1 MASSTPFP
9 PTISP
14 PAKQSQCKVRQ
25 ALRKSLHRRGASL
38 TNAEKTFLSA
48 LLIDSPPTPQQEE
61 LHKKK
66 IACATKVL
74 NDEILFSVPVKTTAR
89 NGEMNSGLSNNAA
102 EGEGHGESDEN
113 KDTDTLRPM
122 PPKPSRDNLSQLDLW
137 KAHQD
142 GVAPAKLKEMSNIEP
157 HQNDCL
163 LSKSSRMNSATFK
176 GDIGESGPSVK
187 LAKKKS
193 KCSSRRI
200 KTDNI
205 DGNDDVKNNLNKSHK
220 TQSSK
225 EYDEEDDEGADSLG
239 AQSDQEVGYVNDDS
253 SASSW
258 NSSQGGFDHYNTW
271 EVIKD
276 EYAEDFGFKVA
287 VENDDGVLT
296 YCRDD
301 DDEERGLF
309 KILGTSSDDISA
321 IPHVLSPPLMDS
333 LLNFVPERLANNNFW
348 LKFSLIRDGASLD
361 ILRRYCRAATH
372 CVLAIETTN
381 GEVFGTFTSAPWRI
395 NNKYF
400 GTGESF
406 LWRMR
411 HNRNTPVHSLFEQAQ
426 LESEIDVFPYNGSN
440 DYIQLCTRDKLA
452 LGGGSVLRPG
462 SNKDPSYGQGG
473 DISGTSDVYLEWND
487 YGFGLALDENLLHG
501 TSSPCATFGNSGL
514 VNSSNGGE
522 LFDVMNLE
530 VWTFTSATTVRDAE
544 QSELSTFFVRESMS
558 SLSMRSGSA
567 NTSSSSVFSA
577 EDLDRNRFYRRIGQ
591 EEDDIN
597 RNAWQYSDMMNPMA
611 GSPYG
616 KMK

>member
-1 MASSTPFP
+1 MSL
-9 PTISP
+9 

-74 NDEILFSVPVKTTAR
+74 NDEILFSVPVRMTAQ
-89 NGEMNSGLSNNAA
+89 NGEMKNSVSNNATD
-102 EGEGHGESDEN
+102 GEGLGKSEEN

-157 HQNDCL
+157 HQNDCP
-163 LSKSSRMNSATFK
+163 LSKSSKVNSAIF
-176 GDIGESGPSVK
+176 
-187 LAKKKS
+187 KKS
-193 KCSSRRI
+193 RSSSRRI
-200 KTDNI
+200 KTENVDSS
-205 DGNDDVKNNLNKSHK
+205 DAVKSNLNRSHK
-220 TQSSK
+220 TQGSK
-225 EYDEEDDEGADSLG
+225 EGDEDADSLDV
-239 AQSDQEVGYVNDDS
+239 QSDQEVGHVNDDS

-296 YCRDD
+296 YRRNDE

-309 KILGTSSDDISA
+309 KILGTSSDDTSA

-333 LLNFVPERLANNNFW
+333 LLNFVPERLANDNFW

-381 GEVFGTFTSAPWRI
+381 GEVFGAFTSTPWRI

-426 LESEIDVFPYNGSN
+426 LESEIDIFPYNGSN

-452 LGGGSVLRPG
+452 LGGGSVLRPR
-462 SNKDPSYGQGG
+462 SNEDPSYGQGG

-514 VNSSNGGE
+514 VNSSDGGE

-530 VWTFTSATTVRDAE
+530 VWTFTSATTLRDAE

-577 EDLDRNRFYRRIGQ
+577 EDLDRDRFYRRIGQ
-591 EEDDIN
+591 DEDDIN
-597 RNAWQYSDMMNPMA
+597 RNAWQYSSMMNPMA